1 MPEGRLRVHPT
12 VYEYNRERANATTV
26 LSWGLEPYRE
36 TRAAIHHVQQADMAL
51 YEAEFGARAP
61 AGAPACDAPMRRAP
75 VLATGCA
82 RELARGWN
90 VPAKGVLNIARAL
103 SLTPAA
109 RVRARTT

>member
-26 LSWGLEPYRE
+26 LSWGLEPYRQ
-36 TRAAIHHVQQADMAL
+36 TRAAIHHVTPADMAL

-61 AGAPACDAPMRRAP
+61 ADTAGAPACDAPTRRAP

-82 RELARGWN
+82 S
-90 VPAKGVLNIARAL
+90 ARA
-103 SLTPAA
+103 
-109 RVRARTT
+109 RAFRNRAIERA